1 MHRAPCSVQRA
12 GRWRCSSRVC
22 TYVYAGDAHRAR
34 LDTLRTTLAYD
45 RQQLQ
50 EEGEPGAEVET
61 EEAVADEELPGGVS
75 DEGERGEGLG
85 R

>member
-1 MHRAPCSVQRA
+1 MQRAACSVQGVGDVRA
-12 GRWRCSSRVC
+12 SVC

-85 R
+85 L

>member
-1 MHRAPCSVQRA
+1 MQRA
-12 GRWRCSSRVC
+12 WALDMFAPRV
-22 TYVYAGDAHRAR
+22 VRMSMEWWDAIVSKTGH
-34 LDTLRTTLAYD
+34 TRTTLAYD

-61 EEAVADEELPGGVS
+61 EEAIADEELPGGVS

-85 R
+85 L